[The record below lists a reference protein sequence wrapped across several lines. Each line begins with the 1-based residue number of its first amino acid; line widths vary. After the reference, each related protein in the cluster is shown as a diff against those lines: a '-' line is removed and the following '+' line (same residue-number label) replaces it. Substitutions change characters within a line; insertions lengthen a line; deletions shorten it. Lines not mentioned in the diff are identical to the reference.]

1 MQVRR
6 RIQRLVRFHCVRG
19 PGLGSLLTLVL
30 ASALGAQAG
39 NAARPPNPGDAA
51 ARTADPA
58 VLERARRLLDVR
70 MPVSASALLAREL
83 AAGAARGDEAAVLL
97 AAQAFAQQRAWGSV
111 LDLLSEREGGSTPA
125 ARAQAMLLRARAYAG
140 LDSVT
145 RSAAHY
151 RAYLGAVDGT
161 PPLAARVEFA
171 RVSYRRYQ
179 WFEARDQL
187 TLAEREYPE
196 FAPWLR
202 LSRLYALAEAEDRD
216 AFALADSIIQEALV
230 PADSAL
236 LPAARLAFELDD
248 PERGAALASRAG
260 RGVRNI
266 LAARHLGPHYLATG
280 DSALAAS
287 AFADAIARGLQTP
300 ETGPALLALTRSWR
314 TLRDVGRS
322 DTRAG
327 RHSRGAGYLSEA
339 LELAPAA
346 ERPGIAESL
355 ASAYM
360 ALGAPAR
367 AAETLAPWTA
377 DPASVTAPRASLWML
392 AAGIYRALGRDGDA
406 ATAHETAARG
416 SGDVAARAAYLLAD
430 LEHDA
435 GRPDIA
441 AEGFERS
448 YRAFPEASY
457 GSRSL
462 ERLALLAYHEGRYAE
477 ARALLAEYR
486 ERYPEGGWIQ
496 GAIYWS
502 GKVAEALGDTQAA
515 SAFYARALRYNPLD
529 YYAILA
535 EPRTGADRLATVGLG
550 EAEPLPDLDPIH
562 ATALRR
568 MNTLREVGWPE
579 RARREYRRA
588 RERGPSTYGAILAF
602 AHALNA
608 AEWTR
613 EGIREGWRAQ
623 AIRGRWT
630 RPLLEAIYPLP
641 FREALVAAAQRNGLS
656 PHFVAGLSRRESM
669 FDPEIRSVANAIGL
683 MQLLPETA
691 RDVSSRAGL
700 AGYRRHQLTVPQVNL
715 RLGTRYLS
723 EVLGRFDGFDIA
735 GMISYNAG
743 PHRYV
748 RWRDFPE
755 FSDDEEL
762 VERIPYRE
770 TREYVRAVTEL
781 AEIYRFLYPDLGAS
795 KP

>member
-1 MQVRR
+1 MHVQR
-6 RIQRLVRFHCVRG
+6 RIRRLARIHRARG
-19 PGLGSLLTLVL
+19 PSLGSLLTLVL
-30 ASALGAQAG
+30 ASALAAQAG
-39 NAARPPNPGDAA
+39 SAGRPPGSGPVAA
-51 ARTADPA
+51 TTADA
-58 VLERARRLLDVR
+58 DMLERARRLLDAR
-70 MPVSASALLAREL
+70 MPVSASALLAPAL
-83 AAGAARGDEAAVLL
+83 AAGEVESDEAVLL
-97 AAQAFAQQRAWGSV
+97 VARAFTDHRAWASV
-111 LDLLSEREGGSTPA
+111 LGLLSEHEGSTAA
-125 ARAQAMLLRARAYAG
+125 ARAQATLLMARASAG
-140 LDSVT
+140 LDSLT

-151 RAYLGAVDGT
+151 RAYLDGVDGT
-161 PPLAARVEFA
+161 PPLGARVEFA

-179 WFEARDQL
+179 WYEARDQL
-187 TLAEREYPE
+187 ALAEGEHPE
-196 FAPWLR
+196 LAPWLR
-202 LSRLYALAEAEDRD
+202 LSRLYALAEAEDPD
-216 AFALADSIIQEALV
+216 AFALADSIVRETRV

-236 LPAARLAFELDD
+236 LPAARLAFELED

-260 RGVRNI
+260 RGVRNV
-266 LAARHLGPHYLATG
+266 LAARHLGPHYLAIG
-280 DSALAAS
+280 DSAAAAS
-287 AFADAIARGLQTP
+287 AFADAVARGLQTP
-300 ETGPALLALTRSWR
+300 ETGPTLLGLTRSWR

-367 AAETLAPWTA
+367 AAETLAPWTG

-392 AAGIYRALGRDGDA
+392 AASIYRALGRHDDA
-406 ATAHETAARG
+406 EEAHETAARG

-441 AEGFERS
+441 AVGFERS
-448 YRAFPEASY
+448 YRAFPGASY
-457 GSRSL
+457 GTRSL
-462 ERLALLAYHEGRYAE
+462 ERLALLAYHEGRYEE
-477 ARALLAEYR
+477 ARTLLAEYR
-486 ERYPEGGWIQ
+486 ERYPEGEWVQ
-496 GAIYWS
+496 GAIYWG
-502 GKVAEALGDTQAA
+502 GKVAEALGDTQGA

-535 EPRTGADRLATVGLG
+535 EPRTGTGRLAAIGLG
-550 EAEPLPDLDPIH
+550 EGEPLPALDPAH

-588 RERGPSTYGAILAF
+588 SERGPSTYGAILAF
-602 AHALNA
+602 AHALNE

-641 FREALVAAAQRNGLS
+641 FREALVAAAERNGLP

-691 RDVSSRAGL
+691 RNVSSRAGL

-715 RLGTRYLS
+715 MLGTRYLA

-743 PHRYV
+743 PHRYT

-755 FSDDEEL
+755 FSDEEQL

-781 AEIYRFLYPDLGAS
+781 AEIYRFLYPDLGV
-795 KP
+795 PNP

>member
-1 MQVRR
+1 MHVRR
-6 RIQRLVRFHCVRG
+6 RIRRLARIHRLRG
-19 PGLGSLLTLVL
+19 PWLGSLLTLIP
-30 ASALGAQAG
+30 ASALAAQTG
-39 NAARPPNPGDAA
+39 DAARPPAPGQAA
-51 ARTADPA
+51 ATMAGPD
-58 VLERARRLLDVR
+58 VLERARRLLDAG
-70 MPVSASALLAREL
+70 MPVSASDLLAPAL
-83 AAGAARGDEAAVLL
+83 AAGELEGDEAVLL
-97 AAQAFAQQRAWGSV
+97 TARAFADQRAWASV
-111 LDLLSEREGGSTPA
+111 LDLLSERESWPPTAPS
-125 ARAQAMLLRARAYAG
+125 QATLLLARAYAG
-140 LDSVT
+140 LDSLT

-151 RAYLGAVDGT
+151 RAYLSGVDGT
-161 PPLAARVEFA
+161 PQLRARVEFA

-179 WFEARDQL
+179 WYEARDQL
-187 TLAEREYPE
+187 ALAEREHPE
-196 FAPWLR
+196 VAPWLR
-202 LSRLYALAEAEDRD
+202 LSRLYVLAEAEDRD
-216 AFALADSIIQEALV
+216 AFALADSIVRAARV

-236 LPAARLAFELDD
+236 LPAARLAFKLEE
-248 PERGAALASRAG
+248 PERGAALAGRAG
-260 RGVRNI
+260 RGVRNV
-266 LAARHLGPHYLATG
+266 LAARHLGPHYLAIG
-280 DSALAAS
+280 DSASAAS

-355 ASAYM
+355 ASTYM
-360 ALGAPAR
+360 ALGAPGR
-367 AAETLAPWTA
+367 AAEALAPWTA
-377 DPASVTAPRASLWML
+377 DPASVSAPRASLWML
-392 AAGIYRALGRDGDA
+392 AASIYRALGRHGDA
-406 ATAHETAARG
+406 EEAHETAARG

-448 YRAFPEASY
+448 YRAFPGASY
-457 GSRSL
+457 GTRSL
-462 ERLALLAYHEGRYAE
+462 ERLALLAYHEGRYEE

-486 ERYPEGGWIQ
+486 ERYPEGEWVQ

-535 EPRTGADRLATVGLG
+535 EPRTGTDRLAAVGLR
-550 EAEPLPDLDPIH
+550 EEEPLPDLDPVH

-568 MNTLREVGWPE
+568 MNMLRDVGWPE

-588 RERGPSTYGAILAF
+588 SERGPSTYGAILAF
-602 AHALNA
+602 ARALNE

-641 FREALVAAAQRNGLS
+641 FREALVAAAERNGLP

-691 RDVSSRAGL
+691 RSVSSRAGL
-700 AGYRRHQLTVPQVNL
+700 SGYRRHQLTVPQVNL
-715 RLGTRYLS
+715 MLGTRYLS

-743 PHRYV
+743 PHRYT

-755 FSDDEEL
+755 FSDDEKL

-781 AEIYRFLYPDLGAS
+781 AEIYRFLYPDLGV
-795 KP
+795 PNP

>member
-1 MQVRR
+1 MHVQR
-6 RIQRLVRFHCVRG
+6 RIRRLVRVHWVRG
-19 PGLGSLLTLVL
+19 PWLGSLPTLLL
-30 ASALGAQAG
+30 ASALGAQAED
-39 NAARPPNPGDAA
+39 ASRPSAPGEVPAAA
-51 ARTADPA
+51 ARSD
-58 VLERARRLLDVR
+58 VLERVRYLLDAG
-70 MPVSASALLAREL
+70 MPVSASAFLAPAL
-83 AAGAARGDEAAVLL
+83 AAGEVRGDEAVLL
-97 AAQAFAQQRAWGSV
+97 AARAFAEQRAWASV
-111 LDLLSEREGGSTPA
+111 RDLLSEWEGSTAA
-125 ARAQAMLLRARAYAG
+125 ARSQATLLLARAYAG

-151 RAYLGAVDGT
+151 RAYLDAINGT
-161 PPLAARVEFA
+161 PALGVRVEFA
-171 RVSYRRYQ
+171 RVSNRRYF
-179 WFEARDQL
+179 WFEARDQFA
-187 TLAEREYPE
+187 LAEREHPDL
-196 FAPWLR
+196 APWLR

-216 AFALADSIIQEALV
+216 AFALADSIVREARV

-236 LPAARLAFELDD
+236 LPAARLAFKLGE
-248 PERGAALASRAG
+248 PERGAALANRAG
-260 RGVRNI
+260 RGVRNV

-280 DSALAAS
+280 DSASAAS

-322 DTRAG
+322 DTRVG
-327 RHSRGAGYLSEA
+327 RHSRSAGYLSEA
-339 LELAPAA
+339 LELAPPA
-346 ERPGIAESL
+346 ERPAIAESL
-355 ASAYM
+355 ASTYM
-360 ALGAPAR
+360 ALGAPGQ
-367 AAETLAPWTA
+367 AAEALAPWTA

-392 AAGIYRALGRDGDA
+392 AASIYRALGRHGDA
-406 ATAHETAARG
+406 ALAHETAARG
-416 SGDVAARAAYLLAD
+416 SGDVAARAAYLIAD

-457 GSRSL
+457 GTRSL
-462 ERLALLAYHEGRYAE
+462 ERLALLAYHEGRYEE

-486 ERYPEGGWIQ
+486 ERYPEADWAQ

-502 GKVAEALGDTQAA
+502 GKVAEALGDTQGA
-515 SAFYARALRYNPLD
+515 SAFYARALRFNPLD

-535 EPRTGADRLATVGLG
+535 EPRTGTDRLATIRLG

-579 RARREYRRA
+579 RARREYRGA
-588 RERGPSTYGAILAF
+588 SERGPSTYGAVLAF

-623 AIRGRWT
+623 ALGGGWT

-641 FREALVAAAQRNGLS
+641 FREALVAAAERNGLS

-669 FDPEIRSVANAIGL
+669 FDPDIRSVANAIGL

-715 RLGTRYLS
+715 MLGTRYLS
-723 EVLGRFDGFDIA
+723 EVLGRFGGFDIA

-743 PHRYV
+743 PHRYTT
-748 RWRDFPE
+748 WRDFPE
-755 FSDDEEL
+755 FSDEEKL

-781 AEIYRFLYPDLGAS
+781 ADIYRFLYPTLRAS
-795 KP
+795 QP

>member
-1 MQVRR
+1 MHVQRQIRR
-6 RIQRLVRFHCVRG
+6 LGRIHPVRG
-19 PGLGSLLTLVL
+19 PWLGSLLTLVL
-30 ASALGAQAG
+30 AFPLGAQTG
-39 NAARPPNPGDAA
+39 NAARPSNAA
-51 ARTADPA
+51 EVTATTA
-58 VLERARRLLDVR
+58 SARRLLDAR

-83 AAGAARGDEAAVLL
+83 AAGEVRGDEVMLL
-97 AAQAFAQQRAWGSV
+97 AAQAFADQRAWASV
-111 LDLLSEREGGSTPA
+111 LGLLSGREGSTPGARPQA
-125 ARAQAMLLRARAYAG
+125 ALLLARAYAG
-140 LDSVT
+140 LDSLT

-151 RAYLGAVDGT
+151 RAYLDAVDGT
-161 PPLAARVEFA
+161 PPLRARVEFA
-171 RVSYRRYQ
+171 RISYRRYH

-187 TLAEREYPE
+187 LLAEREHPE

-216 AFALADSIIQEALV
+216 AFALADSIVREARV
-230 PADSAL
+230 SADSAL
-236 LPAARLAFELDD
+236 LAAARLAFELGD

-280 DSALAAS
+280 DSAAAES
-287 AFADAIARGLQTP
+287 AFAAAIARGLQTP

-327 RHSRGAGYLSEA
+327 RRSRGAGYLSEA

-355 ASAYM
+355 ASTYM
-360 ALGAPAR
+360 AMGDPGR

-392 AAGIYRALGRDGDA
+392 ASSIYRALGRPGDA

-430 LEHDA
+430 LAHDD
-435 GRPDIA
+435 GYPGIA

-448 YRAFPEASY
+448 YRAFPDASY

-462 ERLALLAYHEGRYAE
+462 ERLALLAYHEGRYPE

-515 SAFYARALRYNPLD
+515 GAFYARALRYNPLD

-535 EPRTGADRLATVGLG
+535 EPRTGADRLATIGLG

-568 MNTLREVGWPE
+568 MNVLREVGWPE

-588 RERGPSTYGAILAF
+588 SERGPSTYGAVLAF
-602 AHALNA
+602 AHGLNA

-641 FREALVAAAQRNGLS
+641 FREALVAAAERNGLP

-691 RDVSSRAGL
+691 RNVSSRAGL

-715 RLGTRYLS
+715 MLGTRYLS

-743 PHRYV
+743 PHRYT

-755 FSDDEEL
+755 FSDEEKL

-781 AEIYRFLYPDLGAS
+781 AEIYRFLYPDLAS
-795 KP
+795 AKP

>member
-1 MQVRR
+1 MHVQRQIRRLQRIHRVRD
-6 RIQRLVRFHCVRG
+6 LW
-19 PGLGSLLTLVL
+19 LASLLMLVL
-30 ASALGAQAG
+30 AFPLAAQTG
-39 NAARPPNPGDAA
+39 NAARPSNAA
-51 ARTADPA
+51 EVTATTA
-58 VLERARRLLDVR
+58 SARRLLDAR

-83 AAGAARGDEAAVLL
+83 AAGEVRGDEIVLL
-97 AAQAFAQQRAWGSV
+97 AAQAFADQRAWASV
-111 LDLLSEREGGSTPA
+111 LGRLAGREGPPTATQSHA
-125 ARAQAMLLRARAYAG
+125 ALLLARAYAG
-140 LDSVT
+140 LDSLT

-151 RAYLGAVDGT
+151 RAYLDAVDGT
-161 PPLAARVEFA
+161 PPLRARVEFA
-171 RVSYRRYQ
+171 RVSYRRYH

-187 TLAEREYPE
+187 VLAEREHPE

-216 AFALADSIIQEALV
+216 AFALADSIIREARV

-236 LPAARLAFELDD
+236 LPAARLAFELGD
-248 PERGAALASRAG
+248 PERGAALAGRAG

-280 DSALAAS
+280 DSAAAEA
-287 AFADAIARGLQTP
+287 AFAAAIARGLQTP

-327 RHSRGAGYLSEA
+327 RRSRGAGYLSEA
-339 LELAPAA
+339 LELAPAG

-355 ASAYM
+355 ASTYM
-360 ALGAPAR
+360 ALGNPGR
-367 AAETLAPWTA
+367 AAETLAPWTG

-392 AAGIYRALGRDGDA
+392 AASIYRALGRPGDA

-435 GRPDIA
+435 GHPDIA

-462 ERLALLAYHEGRYAE
+462 ERLALLAYHEGRYPE

-486 ERYPEGGWIQ
+486 ERYPEGGWVQ

-535 EPRTGADRLATVGLG
+535 EPRTGTDRLATIGLG
-550 EAEPLPDLDPIH
+550 EAEPLPDLDPVH

-568 MNTLREVGWPE
+568 MNVLREVGWPE
-579 RARREYRRA
+579 RGRREYRRA
-588 RERGPSTYGAILAF
+588 SGRGPSTYGAILAF

-641 FREALVAAAQRNGLS
+641 YREALVAAAERNGLP

-691 RDVSSRAGL
+691 RNVSSRAGL

-715 RLGTRYLS
+715 MLGTRYLS
-723 EVLGRFDGFDIA
+723 EVLRRFDDFDIA

-743 PHRYV
+743 PHRYT

-755 FSDDEEL
+755 FSDEEKL

-781 AEIYRFLYPDLGAS
+781 AEIYRFLYPDLAS
-795 KP
+795 AKP

>member
-1 MQVRR
+1 MHIQRQIRRLR
-6 RIQRLVRFHCVRG
+6 RIYPVRG
-19 PGLGSLLTLVL
+19 PWLGSLLTLVL
-30 ASALGAQAG
+30 ALPLGAQTG
-39 NAARPPNPGDAA
+39 NAARPSNAA
-51 ARTADPA
+51 EVTATTASARH
-58 VLERARRLLDVR
+58 LLDVH

-83 AAGAARGDEAAVLL
+83 AAGEVQGDEVMLL
-97 AAQAFAQQRAWGSV
+97 AAQAFADQRAWASV
-111 LDLLSEREGGSTPA
+111 LGLLSGREGSTPGARPQA
-125 ARAQAMLLRARAYAG
+125 ALLLARAYAG
-140 LDSVT
+140 LDSLT

-151 RAYLGAVDGT
+151 RAYLDAVDGT
-161 PPLAARVEFA
+161 PPLRARVEFA
-171 RVSYRRYQ
+171 RISYRRYH

-187 TLAEREYPE
+187 VLAEREHPE

-216 AFALADSIIQEALV
+216 AFALADSIVREARV

-236 LPAARLAFELDD
+236 LPAARLAFELGD

-280 DSALAAS
+280 DSAAAAS
-287 AFADAIARGLQTP
+287 AFAAAIARGLQTP

-327 RHSRGAGYLSEA
+327 RRSRGAGYLSEA

-355 ASAYM
+355 ASTYM
-360 ALGAPAR
+360 AMGDPGR
-367 AAETLAPWTA
+367 AAETLAPWTG

-392 AAGIYRALGRDGDA
+392 ASSIYRALGRPGDA

-430 LEHDA
+430 LAHDD
-435 GRPDIA
+435 GHPDIA
-441 AEGFERS
+441 AAGFERS
-448 YRAFPEASY
+448 YRAFPDASY

-462 ERLALLAYHEGRYAE
+462 ERLVLLAYHEGRYPE
-477 ARALLAEYR
+477 ARALLSEYR
-486 ERYPEGGWIQ
+486 ERYPEGSWIQ

-535 EPRTGADRLATVGLG
+535 EPRAGADRLATIGLG

-562 ATALRR
+562 AIALRR
-568 MNTLREVGWPE
+568 MEVLREVGWPE

-588 RERGPSTYGAILAF
+588 SERGSSTYGAILAF
-602 AHALNA
+602 AHGLNA

-641 FREALVAAAQRNGLS
+641 FREALVAAAERNGLP

-691 RDVSSRAGL
+691 RNVSSRAGL

-715 RLGTRYLS
+715 MLGTRYLS

-743 PHRYV
+743 PHRYT

-755 FSDDEEL
+755 FSDEEKL

-781 AEIYRFLYPDLGAS
+781 AEIYRFLYPDLAS
-795 KP
+795 AKP

>member
-1 MQVRR
+1 MHAQRCIQRIR
-6 RIQRLVRFHCVRG
+6 RIPRVRG
-19 PGLGSLLTLVL
+19 PWLGSLLTLATVPAL
-30 ASALGAQAG
+30 AAQAVTG
-39 NAARPPNPGDAA
+39 TPASGRDPVVAATP
-51 ARTADPA
+51 DPD
-58 VLERARRLLDVR
+58 VLERARRLLDAR
-70 MPVSASALLAREL
+70 MPVSASTLLAREL
-83 AAGAARGDEAAVLL
+83 AAGKVKGDEALLL
-97 AAQAFAQQRAWGSV
+97 AARAFAEQRAWRSV
-111 LDLLSEREGGSTPA
+111 RGLLSDREVSTPA
-125 ARAQAMLLRARAYAG
+125 ARTQAMSLLARAYAG

-145 RSAAHY
+145 RSAAHF
-151 RAYLGAVDGT
+151 RAYLDAVDGT
-161 PPLAARVEFA
+161 PPLSARVAYA
-171 RVSYRRYQ
+171 RVSNRRYY
-179 WFEARDQL
+179 WHEARDQFA
-187 TLAEREYPE
+187 LAEREHPE
-196 FAPWLR
+196 LTPWLR

-216 AFALADSIIQEALV
+216 AFALADSIVREARV

-236 LPAARLAFELDD
+236 LPAARLAFKLDE

-266 LAARHLGPHYLATG
+266 LAARHLGPHYLAAG
-280 DSALAAS
+280 DTAS
-287 AFADAIARGLQTP
+287 AVAAFEAAIGRNLQTLD
-300 ETGPALLALTRSWR
+300 TGPALLGLTRSWR

-322 DTRAG
+322 DMRAR
-327 RHSRGAGYLSEA
+327 RHARGAGYLAEA
-339 LELAPAA
+339 LETAPAA

-360 ALGAPAR
+360 ALGDPAR

-392 AAGIYRALGRDGDA
+392 ASNVYRALGRHGDA
-406 ATAHETAARG
+406 AVAHETAARG

-435 GRPDIA
+435 GRPDVA
-441 AEGFERS
+441 AEGFQRA

-457 GSRSL
+457 GTRSL
-462 ERLALLAYHEGRYAE
+462 ERLALLAYHEGRYEDAG
-477 ARALLAEYR
+477 ALLAEYR
-486 ERYPEGGWIQ
+486 ERYPEGGWVQ

-515 SAFYARALRYNPLD
+515 SAFYARALRYSPLD

-535 EPRTGADRLATVGLG
+535 EPRTGTDRRAAVGLV
-550 EAEPLPDLDPIH
+550 EAEPIPDLDPIH
-562 ATALRR
+562 AAALRR
-568 MNTLREVGWPE
+568 MNKLREVGWPE
-579 RARREYRRA
+579 RARREYREA
-588 RERGPSTYGAILAF
+588 SERGPSAYGAILAF

-608 AEWTR
+608 AHWTR
-613 EGIREGWRAQ
+613 EGIREGWRAH

-641 FREALVAAAQRNGLS
+641 FREALVEAAGRNGLP
-656 PHFVAGLSRRESM
+656 PHFVAGLARRESM

-691 RDVSSRAGL
+691 RIVAARAGL
-700 AGYRRHQLTVPQVNL
+700 DGYRRHQLTVPQVNL
-715 RLGTRYLS
+715 MLGTRYLS
-723 EVLGRFDGFDIA
+723 DVLGRFDGFDIA

-743 PHRYV
+743 PHRYA

-755 FSDDEEL
+755 FSDEEQL

-781 AEIYRFLYPDLGAS
+781 AEIYRFLYPDLAAAR
-795 KP
+795 P

>member
-1 MQVRR
+1 MHVER
-6 RIQRLVRFHCVRG
+6 RIRRIRRNWARG
-19 PGLGSLLTLVL
+19 PWLGLLLTLVP
-30 ASALGAQAG
+30 ASALGAQTV
-39 NAARPPNPGDAA
+39 NPE
-51 ARTADPA
+51 
-58 VLERARRLLDVR
+58 VLEGARRFLDAQ

-83 AAGAARGDEAAVLL
+83 AAGEEHGDEVVLL
-97 AAQAFAQQRAWGSV
+97 AAEAFAAQRAWGSV
-111 LDLLSEREGGSTPA
+111 RGLLAERDSSTPV
-125 ARAQAMLLRARAYAG
+125 ARARATLLLARAYAG

-151 RAYLGAVDGT
+151 RAYLAAVDGT

-171 RVSYRRYQ
+171 RVSYRRYE

-187 TLAEREYPE
+187 ALAEREHPE
-196 FAPWLR
+196 LAPWLR

-216 AFALADSIIQEALV
+216 AFALADSIVRGARV

-236 LPAARLAFELDD
+236 LPAARLAFKLGD
-248 PERGAALASRAG
+248 PERGAALANRAG

-280 DSALAAS
+280 DTAAATS
-287 AFADAIARGLQTP
+287 AFEAAIARGLQTP
-300 ETGPALLALTRSWR
+300 ETGPALLELSRSWR

-327 RHSRGAGYLSEA
+327 RHSRGAGYLAEA

-355 ASAYM
+355 ASTYV
-360 ALGAPAR
+360 ALGSPGR
-367 AAETLAPWTA
+367 AAEALAPWTG

-392 AAGIYRALGRDGDA
+392 ASSIYRALGRQGDA
-406 ATAHETAARG
+406 AEAHETAARG
-416 SGDVAARAAYLLAD
+416 TGDIAARAAYLIAD

-441 AEGFERS
+441 AAGFERS

-462 ERLALLAYHEGRYAE
+462 ERLALLAYHEGRYPE
-477 ARALLAEYR
+477 ARTLLAEYR
-486 ERYPEGGWIQ
+486 ERYPEDGWTQ

-535 EPRTGADRLATVGLG
+535 EPRTGTDRLATVGLG
-550 EAEPLPDLDPIH
+550 KAEPLPDLDPIH

-568 MNTLREVGWPE
+568 MNTLRELGWPE

-613 EGIREGWRAQ
+613 EGIREGWRAH

-641 FREALVAAAQRNGLS
+641 FREALIEAAGRYGLP

-700 AGYRRHQLTVPQVNL
+700 TGYRRHQLTVPQVNL
-715 RLGTRYLS
+715 MLGTRYLS
-723 EVLGRFDGFDIA
+723 DVLGRFDGFDIA

-743 PHRYV
+743 PHRYT

-755 FSDDEEL
+755 FSDEEQL

-795 KP
+795 QP

>member
-1 MQVRR
+1 MHVQR
-6 RIQRLVRFHCVRG
+6 RIRRLVRIHGLRA
-19 PGLGSLLTLVL
+19 PWLGSLLTLAL
-30 ASALGAQAG
+30 TSALAAQAG
-39 NAARPPNPGDAA
+39 SAARAPGPGQVAAMSADA
-51 ARTADPA
+51 D
-58 VLERARRLLDVR
+58 VLERARRLLEAR
-70 MPVSASALLAREL
+70 MPVSASALLAPAL
-83 AAGAARGDEAAVLL
+83 AAGEVEGDEAVLL
-97 AAQAFAQQRAWGSV
+97 AARAFADQRAWASV
-111 LDLLSEREGGSTPA
+111 LDLLSERESWPPSA
-125 ARAQAMLLRARAYAG
+125 PSQATVLLARAYAG
-140 LDSVT
+140 LDSLT

-151 RAYLGAVDGT
+151 RAYLSGIDGT
-161 PPLAARVEFA
+161 PPLRARVEFA

-179 WFEARDQL
+179 WYEARDQL
-187 TLAEREYPE
+187 ALAEGEHPE
-196 FAPWLR
+196 LASWLR

-216 AFALADSIIQEALV
+216 AFALADSIVREARV
-230 PADSAL
+230 PADSAR
-236 LPAARLAFELDD
+236 LPAARLAFKLED

-260 RGVRNI
+260 QGVRNV
-266 LAARHLGPHYLATG
+266 LAARHLGPHYLAVG
-280 DSALAAS
+280 DSASAAS
-287 AFADAIARGLQTP
+287 AFADAIRRGLQTP

-327 RHSRGAGYLSEA
+327 RHSRGAGYLAEA

-367 AAETLAPWTA
+367 AAEALAPWTG
-377 DPASVTAPRASLWML
+377 DPASVAAPRASLWML
-392 AAGIYRALGRDGDA
+392 AASIYRALGRHGDA
-406 ATAHETAARG
+406 DEARETAARG
-416 SGDVAARAAYLLAD
+416 SGDVAARAAYLIAD

-448 YRAFPEASY
+448 YRAFPDASY
-457 GSRSL
+457 GTRSL
-462 ERLALLAYHEGRYAE
+462 ERLALLAYHEGRYEE
-477 ARALLAEYR
+477 ARMLLAEYR
-486 ERYPEGGWIQ
+486 ERYPEGEWVQ
-496 GAIYWS
+496 GAIYWG
-502 GKVAEALGDTQAA
+502 GKVAEALGDTQGA
-515 SAFYARALRYNPLD
+515 SAFYARALRYSPLD

-535 EPRTGADRLATVGLG
+535 EPRTGTDRLAAVGIG
-550 EAEPLPDLDPIH
+550 DGEPLPDLDPIH

-568 MNTLREVGWPE
+568 MNVLREVGWPE

-588 RERGPSTYGAILAF
+588 SERGPGTYGAILAF
-602 AHALNA
+602 AHALND

-623 AIRGRWT
+623 SIRGRWT

-641 FREALVAAAQRNGLS
+641 FREALVAAAERNGLP

-691 RDVSSRAGL
+691 RNVSSRAGL

-715 RLGTRYLS
+715 MLGTRYLS

-743 PHRYV
+743 PHRYT

-755 FSDDEEL
+755 FADDEKL

-781 AEIYRFLYPDLGAS
+781 AEIYRFLYPDLGV
-795 KP
+795 PNP